1 MVKKPTNR
9 KVTAA
14 ADYALRR
21 TINEIVPIHATEIS
35 NLVNDFIDEMV
46 LAGSNASE
54 IFATKEEI
62 LDHMWRKS
70 RNGNGFYG
78 YTEIPFFHP
87 EFMRR
92 RRLSDP
98 TVKLLRDILI
108 DLAKSYYNKYRRE
121 VFTDWDY
128 GTRWGQPEVSLTV
141 NINGYEANGESK
153 LRFLFE
159 TDLIPFMF
167 DA

>member
-1 MVKKPTNR
+1 MKRIN
-9 KVTAA
+9 AA

-21 TINEIVPIHATEIS
+21 TINEIVPIHVTEIS
-35 NLVNDFIDEMV
+35 NLVNDFIDELI
-46 LAGSNASE
+46 LAGSGVSD
-54 IFATKEEI
+54 IIATKEEI

-70 RNGNGFYG
+70 RNGNGYYG
-78 YTEIPFFHP
+78 YTEIPLFRE

-92 RRLSDP
+92 RRLSDS
-98 TVKLLRDILI
+98 TVKLFRDILI

-141 NINGYEANGESK
+141 NINGYVANGESK
-153 LRFLFE
+153 LRFLFA
-159 TDLIPFMF
+159 TDLIQVMF
-167 DA
+167 DE

>member
-1 MVKKPTNR
+1 
-9 KVTAA
+9 
-14 ADYALRR
+14 
-21 TINEIVPIHATEIS
+21 
-35 NLVNDFIDEMV
+35 
-46 LAGSNASE
+46 
-54 IFATKEEI
+54 
-62 LDHMWRKS
+62 MWRKS

-78 YTEIPFFHP
+78 YTEIPFFHE
-87 EFMRR
+87 EFMR

-121 VFTDWDY
+121 VFTGWDY

-153 LRFLFE
+153 LRFLFA
-159 TDLIPFMF
+159 TDLIQVMF
-167 DA
+167 DE

>member
-1 MVKKPTNR
+1 
-9 KVTAA
+9 
-14 ADYALRR
+14 
-21 TINEIVPIHATEIS
+21 
-35 NLVNDFIDEMV
+35 MV
-46 LAGSNASE
+46 LAVSNASE

-78 YTEIPFFHP
+78 YTEILFFHE

-121 VFTDWDY
+121 VFTGWDY
-128 GTRWGQPEVSLTV
+128 GTR
-141 NINGYEANGESK
+141 
-153 LRFLFE
+153 
-159 TDLIPFMF
+159 
-167 DA
+167 